1 MSKRVSLAIPR
12 VLSDK
17 SITSLK
23 KANFD
28 FQIQPLIRYEYLL
41 FDTKNN
47 IPVSENYYIVTSIH
61 ALYALERTIA
71 ANEHLSLEAFKIF
84 CIEGRT
90 SNYAKKLGLHVID
103 TATNGQKL
111 AKKILESPI
120 DFRTKMI
127 HLTSN
132 IRLDDWKTALS
143 ERNLKI
149 VEQEVYRKTVISHK
163 YNTFDGALFFSPSQG
178 KAFLKENSLLN
189 KNVFCIGN
197 TTADFFISR
206 NIKNV
211 IIADVPSEFN
221 LIETVIKYYNG

>member
-12 VLSDK
+12 IISDI
-17 SITSLK
+17 SIASLK
-23 KANFD
+23 NADFD
-28 FQIQPLIRYEYLL
+28 FQIHPLIRYDYLP

-47 IPVSENYYIVTSIH
+47 IPISENYYIFTSIH
-61 ALYALERTIA
+61 ALYALERSIA
-71 ANEHLSLEAFKIF
+71 KNEHLSLQAFKIF

-90 SNYAKKLGLHVID
+90 SDYAKKLGLHVID
-103 TATNGQKL
+103 IAPNGKKL

-120 DFRTKMI
+120 DFGNKMI

-132 IRLDDWKTALS
+132 IRLDDWKIGLT
-143 ERNLKI
+143 EKNMKI

-163 YNTFDGALFFSPSQG
+163 YNTFDAALFFSPSQG

-189 KNVFCIGN
+189 KSVFCIGN

-206 NIKNV
+206 NIKNI
-211 IIADVPSEFN
+211 IIADVASEFN
-221 LIETVIKYYNG
+221 LIETVIKHYNG